1 MSESGRRAMATSPAS
16 AELAILL
23 PLGVIA
29 NRLMAIEADL
39 RFINMKASDCAQTR
53 ENAALAAQA
62 AAQLERISEALDL
75 IRDLVS
81 EMETALHPR
90 LGGSDHDD

>member
-1 MSESGRRAMATSPAS
+1 VTETSLAS

-29 NRLMAIEADL
+29 NRLRAIEADL
-39 RFINMKASDCAQTR
+39 RFINIRALDCAQTR
-53 ENAALAAQA
+53 ENAGLAAQA
-62 AAQLERISEALDL
+62 AARLERINEVLDL

-81 EMETALHPR
+81 QMETGLHSR
-90 LGGSDHDD
+90 LGSADHDD

>member
-1 MSESGRRAMATSPAS
+1 MTETSPAS

-39 RFINMKASDCAQTR
+39 RLINMRALDCAQR
-53 ENAALAAQA
+53 
-62 AAQLERISEALDL
+62 LERISEALDL

-81 EMETALHPR
+81 QMETGLHRR

>member
-1 MSESGRRAMATSPAS
+1 VVTETSSGS

-23 PLGVIA
+23 PLGALA

-39 RFINMKASDCAQTR
+39 RSINMRALDCTQAG
-53 ENAALAAQA
+53 EHAALAAQA
-62 AAQLERISEALDL
+62 ALRLDRIIEALGL

-81 EMETALHPR
+81 QMETR
-90 LGGSDHDD
+90 LDSRLDGSDHED

>member
-1 MSESGRRAMATSPAS
+1 MTETSPAS

-39 RFINMKASDCAQTR
+39 RVINMKTLDCAQTR
-53 ENAALAAQA
+53 ENAGLAAQA
-62 AAQLERISEALDL
+62 AARLERISEALEV
-75 IRDLVS
+75 IRELVS
-81 EMETALHPR
+81 EMETGLHPR
-90 LGGSDHDD
+90 VGGSDHDD

>member
-1 MSESGRRAMATSPAS
+1 MTETSPAN

-39 RFINMKASDCAQTR
+39 RLINLKAVDCAQTR
-53 ENAALAAQA
+53 ESAGLATQA
-62 AAQLERISEALDL
+62 AARLERISEALDL

-81 EMETALHPR
+81 QMESSLHPR

>member
-1 MSESGRRAMATSPAS
+1 MTETSPAS

-39 RFINMKASDCAQTR
+39 RLINMRALDCAQTR
-53 ENAALAAQA
+53 ENAGLATQA
-62 AAQLERISEALDL
+62 AARLERISEALDL

-81 EMETALHPR
+81 QMETGLHRR

>member
-1 MSESGRRAMATSPAS
+1 VTETSPAS

-39 RFINMKASDCAQTR
+39 RFINMKALDCALTR
-53 ENAALAAQA
+53 ANAGLVAQA
-62 AAQLERISEALDL
+62 AARLERISEALDL

-81 EMETALHPR
+81 EMEAGLHPR
-90 LGGSDHDD
+90 LDGSDHDD